1 MADNLKDIANEV
13 GLSVSTISRVVN
25 GKSYV
30 APATK
35 RRVMKALEK
44 HKYAPN
50 QIARSL
56 KMQSTNTVGIIV
68 PDIRDYFAN
77 VIKGADTI
85 FSEAGYSIILADS
98 NESDEKE
105 EKYLKLLYEKRID
118 GLVLATVSQNSK
130 ALQMY
135 FENDIPVV
143 FIDNL
148 PNLNTSYDAVLLDNV
163 KASMMAVNHIVDCGY
178 NKIAIISG
186 KPAETTAVERVD
198 GYKHALM
205 HHNLS
210 VDPALIMSGDYT
222 AEDGYRCMMKLL
234 ENKAEHEF
242 EAVFA
247 TSYKMTCGAMKA
259 IKEKGLK
266 YPDDIALVGFD
277 FADESDLFTPK
288 ITSILQPI
296 DSIGKLV
303 AERLISQMKDTNR
316 DSKHNFVNT
325 IPRRILLDPILKMG
339 ESCGCRNRNQ

>member
-1 MADNLKDIANEV
+1 MAHNLKDIANEV

-30 APATK
+30 APATRK
-35 RRVMKALEK
+35 RVIKALRE

-77 VIKGADTI
+77 VIKGADAI

-98 NESDEKE
+98 NESDKKE
-105 EKYLKLLYEKRID
+105 EQYLNLLYEKRID

-148 PNLNTSYDAVLLDNV
+148 PNLNTSYDAVLLNNV
-163 KASMMAVNHIVDCGY
+163 EASKMAVNYIIDCGY

-186 KPAETTAVERVD
+186 KPTETTAIERVD
-198 GYKHALM
+198 GYKHALVN
-205 HHNLS
+205 HNFP
-210 VDPALIMSGDYT
+210 VDPALIVSGDYT
-222 AEDGYRCMMKLL
+222 VQDGYRCMMELL
-234 ENKAEHEF
+234 KNREEHEF
-242 EAVFA
+242 GAVFA
-247 TSYKMTCGAMKA
+247 TSYKMTCGVLKA

-266 YPDDIALVGFD
+266 CPDDIALVGFD
-277 FADESDLFTPK
+277 FNDESDLFTPK
-288 ITSILQPI
+288 VTSVLQPI
-296 DSIGKLV
+296 ESIGKLV
-303 AERLISQMKDTNR
+303 AERLISQMKSA
-316 DSKHNFVNT
+316 SKDRGHDFVST
-325 IPRRILLDPILKMG
+325 IPRRILLDPILKVG
-339 ESCGCRNRNQ
+339 ESCICKNK